1 MKSRLGAERAGS
13 YWGADPNDPAHK
25 IETEFPS
32 GRALTVASWCCL
44 PSYFQD
50 FPMVSAVNVTTL

>member
-13 YWGADPNDPAHK
+13 YWGADPNDRAHK

-32 GRALTVASWCCL
+32 GRAVVLFTFL
-44 PSYFQD
+44 
-50 FPMVSAVNVTTL
+50 FPGKLNGKRHNTLNCG